1 MSGVSESAT
10 TRVTA
15 ALAAIDAV
23 GRPEIWIKVRSR
35 DDLLAEA
42 ARIDA
47 VAATGREM
55 PLAGLLLAVKNNVDV
70 AGITTTAACHG
81 FGYEPA

>member
-1 MSGVSESAT
+1 MSGVNESAT

-15 ALAAIDAV
+15 ALTAIDAV
-23 GRPEIWIKVRSR
+23 DRPEIWIKVRSR

-47 VAATGREM
+47 ALEAAPNCRWPDSCWRSKTMWTSPE
-55 PLAGLLLAVKNNVDV
+55 
-70 AGITTTAACHG
+70 
-81 FGYEPA
+81 

>member
-23 GRPEIWIKVRSR
+23 DRSEIWIQVRSR
-35 DDLLAEA
+35 EDLLAEA
-42 ARIDA
+42 AQIDA
-47 VAATGREM
+47 AAAAGNDL

-70 AGITTTAACHG
+70 AGVTTTAA
-81 FGYEPA
+81 